1 MKIKYWIKA
10 ARLRTLPLA
19 LSSILM
25 GGALAFINNFK
36 VSIPIILL
44 AIITTLLL
52 QILSNFANDYGDGIK
67 GTDKYRT
74 NSDRMVQSGKISS
87 RQMLVT
93 IIITSFLTFIIGFF
107 LLLKVFGFQN
117 LMYFSI
123 FLIIGVLAIIAAI
136 KYTVG
141 KNAYG
146 YKGFGDVFVFIF
158 FGGIGVIGS
167 YFLFTKAYDIIT
179 IAGAFF
185 TGLLSCGVL
194 NMNNMR
200 DYENDKISNKN
211 TLVVLI
217 GLKNARIYQYISII
231 GAFFSLLII
240 LFYSKNNYLWVT
252 TIPFIMLFKHLIY
265 ISRNDNLNKLDG
277 QLKLIAISCF
287 ATCMILFIT
296 SYFI

>member
-36 VSIPIILL
+36 VSTPIILL

-123 FLIIGVLAIIAAI
+123 FLIIGVLGSFTTFSAFSYEVVDLINSK
-136 KYTVG
+136 KYITSFT
-141 KNAYG
+141 Y
-146 YKGFGDVFVFIF
+146 IF
-158 FGGIGVIGS
+158 
-167 YFLFTKAYDIIT
+167 
-179 IAGAFF
+179 
-185 TGLLSCGVL
+185 
-194 NMNNMR
+194 
-200 DYENDKISNKN
+200 
-211 TLVVLI
+211 
-217 GLKNARIYQYISII
+217 ISIFI
-231 GAFFSLLII
+231 CIISAYLGTLI
-240 LFYSKNNYLWVT
+240 
-252 TIPFIMLFKHLIY
+252 
-265 ISRNDNLNKLDG
+265 NK
-277 QLKLIAISCF
+277 F
-287 ATCMILFIT
+287 
-296 SYFI
+296 